1 MENSLR
7 PEQASVPMRMASLMH
22 DRFVA
27 AIAQGLE
34 NADRS
39 AVARVAYKCAGL

>member
-1 MENSLR
+1 
-7 PEQASVPMRMASLMH
+7 MASLVH

-34 NADRS
+34 NSDWS
-39 AVARVAYKCAGL
+39 SIARISFRNAGLEKAA